1 MIGYRDHVQ
10 PNFSR
15 PAQVLTQRAGPIRM
29 GRVEMEFACRPAA
42 GQRELAP
49 NVELNRASGNVESG
63 PQEQRFNF
71 WCDGVP
77 RIA

>member
-15 PAQVLTQRAGPIRM
+15 PAQVLIQRAGPIRM
-29 GRVEMEFACRPAA
+29 GRVEMQFARRPAA

-49 NVELNRASGNVESG
+49 SVELNRASGYVESG
-63 PQEQRFNF
+63 SEEQRFNF
-71 WCDGVP
+71 WRDGLP